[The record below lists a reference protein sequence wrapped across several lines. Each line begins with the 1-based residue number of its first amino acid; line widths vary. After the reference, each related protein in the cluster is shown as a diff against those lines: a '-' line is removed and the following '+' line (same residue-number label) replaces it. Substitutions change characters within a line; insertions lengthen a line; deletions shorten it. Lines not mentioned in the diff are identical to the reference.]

1 MLLFYDVIHRLRVYI
16 SIYNQV
22 DYGCCF
28 HRSYYSK
35 KIMDEEFFT
44 IYCIYKG
51 SYSIIYINNYL
62 YIFYMYRPLSNKR
75 RDL

>member
-1 MLLFYDVIHRLRVYI
+1 
-16 SIYNQV
+16 
-22 DYGCCF
+22 
-28 HRSYYSK
+28 
-35 KIMDEEFFT
+35 MDEEFFT
-44 IYCIYKG
+44 IYCIDKG